1 MAAGW
6 GAKKREASTG
16 NWWFD
21 FPLAAEGACEKM
33 RKKICIFTSQH
44 RAMAARIFFRQAV
57 SLAREGYDVHVVG
70 YHPEDARIEGI
81 QVHAVGR
88 YNNRLFNKILPSL
101 VFPFKILSL
110 KADIYHFHD
119 PDLIPCGMFLA
130 LSGKNVVMDVH
141 EDFKA
146 VLMTKRKYIPKI
158 LRGAVSRIVDFIE
171 KRAAGLFSGV
181 VVVSEEIAGKFKDY
195 NENTVLVRNFPP
207 IDWYKASG
215 GEPVTD
221 AFTVIYTGGISS
233 VRGCWQILDGFEL
246 FKKKC
251 PAARLKMIGGFNKAE
266 EEAQFRERARQIG
279 SVDVSGMLPWSDV
292 VREQS
297 SAQVGI
303 LITSFQKDSVREAY
317 PMKLFEYLS
326 AGIPV
331 VISRKPFFEKMLAE
345 GRFGIMVDGDNPEEI
360 AAALYD
366 LYMNETKRK
375 EMGISGRAYVRNNY
389 SWENEFKNLSSL
401 YERILKNPS
410 C

>member
-1 MAAGW
+1 
-6 GAKKREASTG
+6 
-16 NWWFD
+16 
-21 FPLAAEGACEKM
+21 
-33 RKKICIFTSQH
+33 
-44 RAMAARIFFRQAV
+44 
-57 SLAREGYDVHVVG
+57 
-70 YHPEDARIEGI
+70 
-81 QVHAVGR
+81 
-88 YNNRLFNKILPSL
+88 
-101 VFPFKILSL
+101 
-110 KADIYHFHD
+110 
-119 PDLIPCGMFLA
+119 
-130 LSGKNVVMDVH
+130 
-141 EDFKA
+141 
-146 VLMTKRKYIPKI
+146 
-158 LRGAVSRIVDFIE
+158 
-171 KRAAGLFSGV
+171 
-181 VVVSEEIAGKFKDY
+181 
-195 NENTVLVRNFPP
+195 
-207 IDWYKASG
+207 
-215 GEPVTD
+215 
-221 AFTVIYTGGISS
+221 
-233 VRGCWQILDGFEL
+233 
-246 FKKKC
+246 
-251 PAARLKMIGGFNKAE
+251 LKMIGGFNKAE

-401 YERILKNPS
+401 YKRILKNPS